1 MERKNY
7 MKCNAETF
15 KDLMCKVN
23 RISPGAE
30 VKFASKVYHGTR
42 EEGEF
47 KEHEFKKINS
57 ILIEFE
63 TYSGRDEIII
73 TVE

>member
-1 MERKNY
+1 MR
-7 MKCNAETF
+7 CNAETF
-15 KDLMCKVN
+15 KDLMN
-23 RISPGAE
+23 NINYISPGAE
-30 VKFASKVYHGTR
+30 LKFVSKVYHGTR

-47 KEHEFKKINS
+47 KEHDFKKINS

-63 TYSGRDEIII
+63 TYSGRDEVII